1 MYIHNVAMC
10 ILIIFVGRPKIE
22 ITTTGG
28 CEYIFVSLLVSG
40 NNNNINEDNMCGI
53 YLFDIT
59 LSSMDTSMTV
69 VNSMLKNNF
78 TELPGNDT
86 LYNVTVIGVD
96 ALEKFINVNSTSVV
110 VESKHT

>member
-1 MYIHNVAMC
+1 M
-10 ILIIFVGRPKIE
+10 IE

-28 CEYIFVSLLVSG
+28 CEYIFVSLFVSG
-40 NNNNINEDNMCGI
+40 NNNNINDNNNDNMCGI

-78 TELPGNDT
+78 TELPGDDI